1 LRSGGVQ
8 TQRGI
13 SNDVHEYEAFPNPY
27 EVHQPQPHPQAQ
39 TRQGGSEADEAYTG
53 YVDEHDARRGY
64 VQERAGDE
72 AGSYYEVE
80 EKPRVLKIANE

>member
-13 SNDVHEYEAFPNPY
+13 SNDINPY
-27 EVHQPQPHPQAQ
+27 EVHQTQLYPQQA
-39 TRQGGSEADEAYTG
+39 GSEADEAYTG